1 MTRDRRKAKDLRLLV
16 PDDDRPPAVAGTASG
31 APWWLLRAVGLM
43 DCAVALQWHS
53 AGPAQGNPAPGTH
66 PARHGTTPPMAS
78 LPRHPPPAT
87 LRAPALIDS
96 DAPAVRAFAGAHARG
111 DSERERAVALYLA
124 VRDGF
129 RYDPYRVDLSPEGM
143 AASRVLGNG
152 HGWCVPKA
160 ALLTAACRAA
170 GIPARMGFADV

>member
-66 PARHGTTPPMAS
+66 PARHGTMAPMDS
-78 LPRHPPPAT
+78 LP
-87 LRAPALIDS
+87 
-96 DAPAVRAFAGAHARG
+96 
-111 DSERERAVALYLA
+111 
-124 VRDGF
+124 
-129 RYDPYRVDLSPEGM
+129 
-143 AASRVLGNG
+143 
-152 HGWCVPKA
+152 
-160 ALLTAACRAA
+160 
-170 GIPARMGFADV
+170 